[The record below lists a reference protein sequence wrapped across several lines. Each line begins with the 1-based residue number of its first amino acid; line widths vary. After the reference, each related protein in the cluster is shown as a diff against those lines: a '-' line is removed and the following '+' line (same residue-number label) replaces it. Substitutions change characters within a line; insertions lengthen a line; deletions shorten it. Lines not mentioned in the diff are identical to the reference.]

1 MKLLTLIGVLLLST
15 APVQAFETLDEL
27 DNACGA
33 SDEAF
38 KLCTGVFSRAAAR
51 VGFGYLCK
59 LREEGVLTPEEFAA
73 EYNEEAGGP
82 KSATEFKW
90 VKVMWNSG
98 ITTVLE
104 DYPNCPIKPLP

>member
-1 MKLLTLIGVLLLST
+1 MKFLPIIGALLLST
-15 APVQAFETLDEL
+15 APVQAFETLEEL

-38 KLCTGVFSRAAAR
+38 KLCTGVLSRTASR

-59 LREEGVLTPEEFAA
+59 LRDEGVLTPEEFAA

-82 KSATEFKW
+82 KSAAEFKW
-90 VKVMWNSG
+90 VKVM
-98 ITTVLE
+98 
-104 DYPNCPIKPLP
+104 